1 MAVSA
6 ERVLVVNADDL
17 GLHLDINRGIERAH
31 GEGIVRSASLSAAG
45 DAFDDALELC
55 RRNPELD
62 VGVHLTLV
70 EERPLTDPERLGRLV
85 TAEGR
90 FVSGYGVLVPR
101 MISGAVSEEAV
112 RRELTAQV
120 ERVIEAGIR
129 PSHLDGHQH
138 VHLLPRVWPVV
149 TDLARRH
156 SIPWIRVPRF
166 RPVNAGSPSFVV
178 TALRC
183 VMNVLQRRRRHSLSV
198 GRSPDATP
206 ALGFSGHLT
215 ADRILRDL
223 DRIPSGLVSELVTHP
238 GVQSPELEASYDWG
252 FDWDRETAALTDPS
266 LRASL
271 EDAGFRLTTFAELA
285 S

>member
-1 MAVSA
+1 MAVST
-6 ERVLVVNADDL
+6 ERLLVVNADDL
-17 GLHLDINRGIERAH
+17 GLHPDINRGIERAH
-31 GEGIVRSASLSAAG
+31 TEGIVKSASLSAVG
-45 DAFDDALELC
+45 DSFDDAIELC

-85 TAEGR
+85 TAGGR
-90 FVSGYGVLVPR
+90 FLSGYAALVPR
-101 MISGAVSEEAV
+101 MISGAVSKEAV

-120 ERVIEAGIR
+120 ERVIAAGIR

-149 TDLARRH
+149 TELARRH

-166 RPVNAGSPSFVV
+166 RPAGAGSPSLVV

-183 VMNVLQRRRRHSLSV
+183 GMNVLQRRRRRELSI

-206 ALGFSGHLT
+206 ALGFAGHLT

-223 DRIPSGLVSELVTHP
+223 DLIPAGLVSELVTHP
-238 GVQSPELEASYDWG
+238 GVQSPELEASYRWG
-252 FDWDRETAALTDPS
+252 FDWDGETAALTDPT

-271 EDAGFRLTTFAELA
+271 EAAGFRLTTFAELA
-285 S
+285 F

>member
-1 MAVSA
+1 MAVSS
-6 ERVLVVNADDL
+6 ERLLVVNADDL

-62 VGVHLTLV
+62 VGIHLTLV

-90 FVSGYGVLVPR
+90 FVSGYAALFPR
-101 MISGAVSEEAV
+101 VISGAVSEETV

-129 PSHLDGHQH
+129 PSHLDAHQH

-149 TDLARRH
+149 TDIARRH

-183 VMNVLQRRRRHSLSV
+183 AMNVLQHRRRRSLSV

-206 ALGFSGHLT
+206 ALGFAGHLT
-215 ADRILRDL
+215 RDRILRDL
-223 DRIPSGLVSELVTHP
+223 DRIPAGLVSELVTHP
-238 GVQSPELEASYDWG
+238 GVQSPELEASYRWG
-252 FDWDRETAALTDPS
+252 FDWDGETAALTDPN

>member
-1 MAVSA
+1 MAVSS
-6 ERVLVVNADDL
+6 ERLLVVNADDL
-17 GLHLDINRGIERAH
+17 GLHLDINRGIEMAH
-31 GEGIVRSASLSAAG
+31 GDGIVRSASLSAAG
-45 DAFDDALELC
+45 DAFDAALELC

-70 EERPLTDPERLGRLV
+70 EEQPLTDPGRLGRLV

-90 FVSGYGVLVPR
+90 FVSGYAALVPR

-112 RRELTAQV
+112 RRELSAQV

-129 PSHLDGHQH
+129 SSHLDGHQH

-149 TDLARRH
+149 MDLARRH

-166 RPVNAGSPSFVV
+166 RPVSAGSPSFVV

-183 VMNVLQRRRRHSLSV
+183 VMNVLQRRRKHSLSI

-215 ADRILRDL
+215 ADRILRHL

-266 LRASL
+266 LGASL
-271 EDAGFRLTTFAELA
+271 EEAGFRLTTFAELA

>member
-1 MAVSA
+1 MAVSS

-31 GEGIVRSASLSAAG
+31 GEGIVTSASLSATG

-90 FVSGYGVLVPR
+90 FVSGHGALVPR
-101 MISGAVSEEAV
+101 MISGAVSKEAV

-149 TDLARRH
+149 MDLARRH

-166 RPVNAGSPSFVV
+166 RPVTAGNPSFVV

-183 VMNVLQRRRRHSLSV
+183 GMNVLQRRRRRSLSV
-198 GRSPDATP
+198 GRSPDVTP

-215 ADRILRDL
+215 IDRILRGL
-223 DRIPSGLVSELVTHP
+223 DHIPSGLVSELVTHP
-238 GVQSPELEASYDWG
+238 GVQSPGLEASYRWG
-252 FDWDRETAALTDPS
+252 FDWDRETAALTNPS

>member
-1 MAVSA
+1 MAVNS
-6 ERVLVVNADDL
+6 ERLLVVNADDL
-17 GLHLDINRGIERAH
+17 GLHLDINRGIEMAH
-31 GEGIVRSASLSAAG
+31 GDGIVRSASLSAAG

-70 EERPLTDPERLGRLV
+70 EEQPLTDPGRLGRLV

-90 FVSGYGVLVPR
+90 FVSGYAALVPR
-101 MISGAVSEEAV
+101 MISGAVSVEAV
-112 RRELTAQV
+112 RRELSAQV
-120 ERVIEAGIR
+120 ERVIKAGIR

-149 TDLARRH
+149 MDLARRH

-183 VMNVLQRRRRHSLSV
+183 VMNVLQRRRKHSLSV
-198 GRSPDATP
+198 RRSPDATP

-215 ADRILRDL
+215 ADRILRAL

-238 GVQSPELEASYDWG
+238 GIQSPELEASYDWG
-252 FDWDRETAALTDPS
+252 FDWDRETAALTDPG

-271 EDAGFRLTTFAELA
+271 EDAGFQLTTFAKLA

>member
-1 MAVSA
+1 VAASS
-6 ERVLVVNADDL
+6 ERLLLVNADDL

-31 GEGIVRSASLSAAG
+31 REGIVRSASLSAAG
-45 DAFDDALELC
+45 DAFEDALELC

-85 TAEGR
+85 TTEGR
-90 FVSGYGVLVPR
+90 FVSGYAALFPR

-129 PSHLDGHQH
+129 PSHLDAHQH

-166 RPVNAGSPSFVV
+166 WPVNAGSPSLGV

-183 VMNVLQRRRRHSLSV
+183 AMNVLQHQRRRSLSD

-206 ALGFSGHLT
+206 ALGFAGHLT
-215 ADRILRDL
+215 RDRILRDL
-223 DRIPSGLVSELVTHP
+223 DRIPAGLVSELVTHP
-238 GVQSPELEASYDWG
+238 GVQSPELEASYGWG
-252 FDWDRETAALTDPS
+252 FDWDGETAALTDPN
-266 LRASL
+266 LRAAL

>member
-1 MAVSA
+1 MAVSS
-6 ERVLVVNADDL
+6 ERLLVVNADDL
-17 GLHLDINRGIERAH
+17 GLHLDINRGIEMAH
-31 GEGIVRSASLSAAG
+31 GDGIVRSASLSAAG
-45 DAFDDALELC
+45 NAFDDALELC

-70 EERPLTDPERLGRLV
+70 EEQPLTDPERLGRLV

-90 FVSGYGVLVPR
+90 FVSGYAALVPR
-101 MISGAVSEEAV
+101 MISGAVSVEAV
-112 RRELTAQV
+112 RRELSAQV
-120 ERVIEAGIR
+120 ERVIKAGIR

-149 TDLARRH
+149 MDLARRH

-183 VMNVLQRRRRHSLSV
+183 VMNVLQRRRKHSLSV

-215 ADRILRDL
+215 ADRILRAL

-238 GVQSPELEASYDWG
+238 GVRSPELEASYDWG
-252 FDWDRETAALTDPS
+252 FDWDRETAALTDPG